1 MRSWGLEE
9 SVVIDMQRGGPLKER
24 VYRSDD
30 GMEDE
35 EQFEGMGIKRSIWG
49 LLILRCILGYSK

>member
-9 SVVIDMQRGGPLKER
+9 GVVIDKQRGGPLKER

-35 EQFEGMGIKRSIWG
+35 G
-49 LLILRCILGYSK
+49 